1 MRQQPYRHAT
11 NRTFPRVHH
20 GWASIRAAAAVGSL
34 TLSLIGGGRPVAAV
48 GWSPETCAAER
59 ELRDWEVSMPD
70 IFGGPQGQKDIA
82 MLNDNLRNLC
92 DDQSEAPPPPPSDA
106 PNPARADPP
115 ADDPPVAVQPA
126 TAPPADDGPDNRVDT
141 DRSACVLLTETEV
154 GAAMKAS
161 VTANAADPF
170 GVAGAQ
176 GCEFD
181 TSGTARTIVIYI
193 QANGAFFYDSFHT
206 TAEPNG
212 VRTVAGV
219 GDRAFS
225 YVGPDGP
232 GLVVAK
238 GDKMFALQFSGI
250 GSGAAEGASLLNLA
264 QQAAGRV
271 H

>member
-1 MRQQPYRHAT
+1 
-11 NRTFPRVHH
+11 
-20 GWASIRAAAAVGSL
+20 
-34 TLSLIGGGRPVAAV
+34 
-48 GWSPETCAAER
+48 
-59 ELRDWEVSMPD
+59 MPD
-70 IFGGPQGQKDIA
+70 IFSGPQGEKDIA

-92 DDQSEAPPPPPSDA
+92 NDQSEAPPPSDA

-115 ADDPPVAVQPA
+115 AADPPVAAQPTA
-126 TAPPADDGPDNRVDT
+126 APPADDGPDNRVET

-154 GAAMKAS
+154 GAAMNAS

-181 TSGTARTIVIYI
+181 TPGTARTIVIYI
-193 QANGAFFYDSFHT
+193 QANGAFFYDSFHS

-212 VRTVAGV
+212 VRSVPGV

-225 YVGPDGP
+225 YVGADGP
-232 GLVVAK
+232 GVVVAK

-250 GSGAAEGASLLNLA
+250 GSGAAEGSSLLTLA
-264 QQAAGRV
+264 QDAAGRV